1 VIFVAEQLAAQA
13 RREHER
19 RQQRRREQMAGHL
32 CVLGG
37 RRAGAAISCAACETE
52 AGLDEPGEELTR

>member
-19 RQQRRREQMAGHL
+19 RQQRRREEMTGHVCAGVMRPGPAL
-32 CVLGG
+32 ACPDCDA
-37 RRAGAAISCAACETE
+37 RANRA
-52 AGLDEPGEELTR
+52 EE